1 MNTVILEIAVV
12 ALGILLLL
20 ADAFVDRP
28 DKNFLANLGALGLGL
43 ILILSFFI
51 QKDAPIAG
59 TPVAAFVTVDPIS
72 IFFIR
77 FLLLSTIIV
86 ILMAPSFLPVLKRYV
101 PAERAG
107 GGIGEYYLLPIFSCA
122 GLMWMVQAIDFI
134 MIFVALELATIT
146 LYILVTYLRQ
156 NQASLEA
163 GTKYLILGA
172 LSTGFL
178 VYGITWIFGVT
189 GTTNLESLPQII
201 NNNSFPLSS
210 LRPLLFGVALILVA
224 LSFKIAAFPF
234 QFWVPDVYQGAPTP
248 TTAYLSVASK
258 AAGFVVL
265 IRLLLVV
272 EQAPL
277 IAHRIETVVTLLA
290 LLTLL
295 FGNLCAIPQT
305 NMKRLLG
312 YSSIAHAG
320 YLLIGVASLG
330 SVLAIPAIGF
340 YFAGYLGMTLLSFL
354 VLIIVTENTGGDDI
368 SRFNG
373 LSQRSPL
380 LAGGML
386 LSMASLAGIPFT
398 AGFIGKF
405 LIFEV
410 AIHQGHFGLVAIGVI
425 TVATGFYYYFKVV
438 RAMYWQ
444 QPSEL
449 TPITVSTTVK
459 VLIAVMG
466 AGILALG
473 IYPSPVLSAL
483 EPVVKALH

>member
-1 MNTVILEIAVV
+1 VNTVILEIAVV
-12 ALGILLLL
+12 VLGILLLL

-28 DKNFLANLGALGLGL
+28 DKTFLANLGALGLGI
-43 ILILSFFI
+43 ILILSFFVQTI
-51 QKDAPIAG
+51 APVVG
-59 TPVAAFVTVDPIS
+59 TPVAAFVTVDPPS

-77 FLLLSTIIV
+77 FLLISTIIV
-86 ILMAPSFLPVLKRYV
+86 ILMSPSFLPVLERYV
-101 PAERAG
+101 PAERVG

-189 GTTNLESLPQII
+189 GTTNLELLPQVL
-201 NNNSFPLSS
+201 NNNSFPSAS
-210 LRPLLFGVALILVA
+210 LPPLLFGIALVLVA

-265 IRLLLVV
+265 IRLLLAL

-277 IAHRIETVVTLLA
+277 IAHRIEAVVIVLA
-290 LLTLL
+290 LLTLI
-295 FGNLCAIPQT
+295 FGNFCAIPQT

-320 YLLIGVASLG
+320 YLLIGAASLG

-340 YFAGYLGMTLLSFL
+340 YFAGYLAMTLLSFL
-354 VLIIVTENTGGDDI
+354 VLMIVTENTGGDDI

-380 LAGGML
+380 LAGAML
-386 LSMASLAGIPFT
+386 L
-398 AGFIGKF
+398 
-405 LIFEV
+405 
-410 AIHQGHFGLVAIGVI
+410 
-425 TVATGFYYYFKVV
+425 
-438 RAMYWQ
+438 
-444 QPSEL
+444 
-449 TPITVSTTVK
+449 
-459 VLIAVMG
+459 
-466 AGILALG
+466 
-473 IYPSPVLSAL
+473 
-483 EPVVKALH
+483 

>member
-1 MNTVILEIAVV
+1 MNILLLEIAVV
-12 ALGILLLL
+12 ALGIVLLLI
-20 ADAFVDRP
+20 DAFSDRAG
-28 DKNFLANLGALGLGL
+28 KNFLSYLGALGLGGVL
-43 ILILSFFI
+43 LLSFAH
-51 QKDAPIAG
+51 QNSPDQGSSA
-59 TPVAAFVTVDPIS
+59 AAFVTADALSV
-72 IFFIR
+72 FFIR
-77 FLLLSTIIV
+77 FLLVATIVV
-86 ILMAPSFLPVLKRYV
+86 ILMTPTFLPVLERYV
-101 PAERAG
+101 PAERKG
-107 GGIGEYYLLPIFSCA
+107 GGIGEFAILPIFSCA
-122 GLMWMVQAIDFI
+122 GLMWMVQAVDFI

-189 GTTNLESLPQII
+189 GTTNLTMLPYAI
-201 NNNSFPLSS
+201 SMLSEDA
-210 LRPLLFGVALILVA
+210 LTPLLFGIALILVA

-248 TTAYLSVASK
+248 VTAYLSVASK

-265 IRLLLVV
+265 IRLLFAL
-272 EQAPL
+272 EQIPILAQK
-277 IAHRIETVVTLLA
+277 IEAVIILLA
-290 LLTLL
+290 ALTLI
-295 FGNLCAIPQT
+295 FGNFSAIPQS
-305 NMKRLLG
+305 NFKRLLG

-320 YLLIGVASLG
+320 YLLMGVASLG
-330 SVLAIPAIGF
+330 SALAVPAIGF
-340 YFAGYLGMTLLSFL
+340 YFAAYLGMTLLAFL
-354 VLIIVTENTGGDDI
+354 VLQVVAENTGGDDL

-380 LAGGML
+380 LAGAML

-398 AGFIGKF
+398 AGFIGKL

-410 AIHQGHFGLVAIGVI
+410 ALKQGHYGLVTLGCV
-425 TVATGFYYYFKVV
+425 TVAAGFYYYFKVV

-444 QPSEL
+444 QPAE
-449 TPITVSTTVK
+449 TTQITVSGTVK
-459 VLIAVMG
+459 ILIAVLG

-473 IYPSPVLSAL
+473 IYPAPVLAAL
-483 EPVVKALH
+483 R

>member
-1 MNTVILEIAVV
+1 VNTFLLESSVV
-12 ALGILLLL
+12 AIGILLLL
-20 ADAFVDRP
+20 ADCFVERSN
-28 DKNFLANLGALGLGL
+28 KNFLSYLGALGLG
-43 ILILSFFI
+43 IVLILSFCPQHGFSP
-51 QKDAPIAG
+51 ASPSAS
-59 TPVAAFVTVDPIS
+59 FVTTDPLA

-77 FLLLSTIIV
+77 FLLVSTIFV
-86 ILMAPSFLPVLKRYV
+86 VLMAPSFVPVLERYI
-101 PAERAG
+101 PAERKG
-107 GGIGEYYLLPIFSCA
+107 GGIGEFAILPIFSCA

-189 GTTNLESLPQII
+189 GTTSLTALPSVIAALPAPAI
-201 NNNSFPLSS
+201 T
-210 LRPLLFGVALILVA
+210 PLLFGVALVLVS

-248 TTAYLSVASK
+248 ITAYLSVASK

-265 IRLLLVV
+265 IRLL
-272 EQAPL
+272 QALDVPV
-277 IAHRIETVVTLLA
+277 IATKIETVLILLA
-290 LLTLL
+290 AMTLI
-295 FGNLCAIPQT
+295 FGNLSALPQT
-305 NMKRLLG
+305 NFKRLLG

-320 YLLIGVASLG
+320 YLLIGIVSLASA
-330 SVLAIPAIGF
+330 LALPAIGF
-340 YFAGYLGMTLLSFL
+340 YFVAYLGMTLLSFL
-354 VLIIVTENTGGDDI
+354 VLLVVSEKTGGDEI
-368 SRFNG
+368 SSFNG

-380 LAGGML
+380 LAGAML

-398 AGFIGKF
+398 AGFIGKL

-410 AIHQGHFGLVAIGVI
+410 ALKQGHFGLVVLGCV
-425 TVATGFYYYFKVV
+425 TVAAGFYYYFKVV

-444 QPSEL
+444 QPNEM
-449 TPITVSTTVK
+449 TPIQTSITVK
-459 VLIAVMG
+459 LMIMVLGV
-466 AGILALG
+466 GILALG
-473 IYPSPVLSAL
+473 IYPAPILAAL
-483 EPVVKALH
+483 R

>member
-1 MNTVILEIAVV
+1 VNTLLLEIVVV
-12 ALGILLLL
+12 ALGIVLLL
-20 ADAFVDRP
+20 ADAFLDRP
-28 DKNFLANLGALGLGL
+28 NKNYLSTLGALGLGVTL
-43 ILILSFFI
+43 LLSFLTQFG
-51 QKDAPIAG
+51 P
-59 TPVAAFVTVDPIS
+59 AANSPAATFVTVDALS
-72 IFFIR
+72 IFFVR
-77 FLLLSTIIV
+77 FLLISTIFV
-86 ILMAPSFLPVLKRYV
+86 VLMAPSFRPVLERYI

-107 GGIGEYYLLPIFSCA
+107 GGVGEFTILPIFACA
-122 GLMWMVQAIDFI
+122 GLMWMVQAVDFI

-189 GTTNLESLPQII
+189 GTTNLEMLPLAISSLPTTA
-201 NNNSFPLSS
+201 LT
-210 LRPLLFGVALILVA
+210 PLLFGIALILVA

-248 TTAYLSVASK
+248 VTAYLSVASK

-265 IRLLLVV
+265 IRLLVSL
-272 EQAPL
+272 EQIPVLTTKLQA
-277 IAHRIETVVTLLA
+277 VVTLLA
-290 LLTLL
+290 ALTLL
-295 FGNLCAIPQT
+295 FGNLSAIPQT
-305 NMKRLLG
+305 NLKRLLG
-312 YSSIAHAG
+312 YSSVAHAG
-320 YLLIGVASLG
+320 YLLMGVASLG
-330 SVLAIPAIGF
+330 SMLAIPAIGF

-354 VLIIVTENTGGDDI
+354 VLLVVAENTGGDEI

-380 LAGGML
+380 LAGAML

-410 AIHQGHFGLVAIGVI
+410 ALKQGHFGLVALGCI
-425 TVATGFYYYFKVV
+425 TVAAGFYYYFKVV

-444 QPSEL
+444 QPSET
-449 TPITVSTTVK
+449 TPIPVSTTVK
-459 VLIAVMG
+459 LMIAVLG

-473 IYPSPVLSAL
+473 IYPAPVLAAL
-483 EPVVKALH
+483 R

>member
-1 MNTVILEIAVV
+1 VNTLLLEFLVV
-12 ALGILLLL
+12 SLGIILLL
-20 ADAFVDRP
+20 VDSFSDRT
-28 DKNFLANLGALGLGL
+28 DKTFLSYLGALGLGAVL
-43 ILILSFFI
+43 LLSFSSQHGPAI
-51 QKDAPIAG
+51 DSPQ
-59 TPVAAFVTVDPIS
+59 AAFVTTDGLA

-77 FLLLSTIIV
+77 FLLLATMV
-86 ILMAPSFLPVLKRYV
+86 VVLMTPSFVPVLERYLPVERKGAGV
-101 PAERAG
+101 AEFS
-107 GGIGEYYLLPIFSCA
+107 ILPIFSCA

-156 NQASLEA
+156 NRASLEA

-189 GTTNLESLPQII
+189 GTTNLDALPGAIQQLPE
-201 NNNSFPLSS
+201 NALT
-210 LRPLLFGVALILVA
+210 PLLFGIALVLVA

-248 TTAYLSVASK
+248 VTAYLSVASK

-265 IRLLLVV
+265 IRLLVTL
-272 EQAPL
+272 EQIPL
-277 IAHRIETVVTLLA
+277 LASKLMAVTTLLA
-290 LLTLL
+290 AVTLI
-295 FGNLCAIPQT
+295 FGNLSAIPQT
-305 NMKRLLG
+305 NLKRLLG

-320 YLLIGVASLG
+320 YLLMGLSSL
-330 SVLAIPAIGF
+330 SAALAIPAIGF
-340 YFAGYLGMTLLSFL
+340 YFAGYLAMTLLSFL
-354 VLIIVTENTGGDDI
+354 VLMIVAENTGGDDI

-380 LAGGML
+380 LAGAML

-398 AGFIGKF
+398 AGFVGKF

-410 AIHQGHFGLVAIGVI
+410 ALHTGHFGLVALGCVM
-425 TVATGFYYYFKVV
+425 VAAGFYYYFKVV

-444 QPSEL
+444 QPSE
-449 TPITVSTTVK
+449 TTAIPVSMTVK
-459 VLIAVMG
+459 LLIAVLG

-473 IYPSPVLSAL
+473 IYPSPVLAAL
-483 EPVVKALH
+483 R

>member
-1 MNTVILEIAVV
+1 MNTLLLEIAVV
-12 ALGILLLL
+12 ALGIVLLL
-20 ADAFVDRP
+20 ADAFVERS
-28 DKNFLANLGALGLGL
+28 DKNYLAYLGALGLGGVL
-43 ILILSFFI
+43 LLSFLP
-51 QKDAPIAG
+51 QHGPL
-59 TPVAAFVTVDPIS
+59 PSSPEAAFVTTDFLA

-77 FLLLSTIIV
+77 FLLIATISV
-86 ILMAPSFLPVLKRYV
+86 VLMAPSFAPTLERYL
-101 PAERAG
+101 PAERKG
-107 GGIGEYYLLPIFSCA
+107 GGIGEFSILPIFSCA

-189 GTTNLESLPQII
+189 GTTNLTRLPDAIATLPESALT
-201 NNNSFPLSS
+201 
-210 LRPLLFGVALILVA
+210 PLLFGIALVLVA

-248 TTAYLSVASK
+248 VTAYLSVASK

-265 IRLLLVV
+265 IRLLLVLGQV
-272 EQAPL
+272 PVLAPKL
-277 IAHRIETVVTLLA
+277 EAVIVLLA
-290 LLTLL
+290 VLTLI
-295 FGNLCAIPQT
+295 FGNFSAIPQA
-305 NMKRLLG
+305 NLKRLLG
-312 YSSIAHAG
+312 YSSVAHAG
-320 YLLIGVASLG
+320 YLLMGVASLG
-330 SVLAIPAIGF
+330 SALAIPAIGF
-340 YFAGYLGMTLLSFL
+340 YFAGYLAMTMLSFL
-354 VLIIVTENTGGDDI
+354 VLMVVAENTGGDDI

-380 LAGGML
+380 LAGAML

-405 LIFEV
+405 MIFEV
-410 AIHQGHFGLVAIGVI
+410 ALHQGHFGLVILGCI
-425 TVATGFYYYFKVV
+425 TVAAGFYYYFKVV

-444 QPSEL
+444 QPTET
-449 TPITVSTTVK
+449 TPISVSLTVK
-459 VLIAVMG
+459 LLIAILG

-473 IYPSPVLSAL
+473 IYPGPVLAAL
-483 EPVVKALH
+483 R